1 MELIEQHISVDENN
15 KLLDLP
21 EKIKEIIAL
30 DESLVNYGNAQYSQK
45 IMVKFNIK
53 LMK

>member
-1 MELIEQHISVDENN
+1 MELIEQPISVDDTN

-30 DESLVNYGNAQYSQK
+30 DESLVNYGNAIKYSQK
-45 IMVKFNIK
+45 NYGKIFYI
-53 LMK
+53 